1 MLRCNDFSAFA
12 IKLVSWDKAVD
23 SPRDKIFDPP
33 ATLQIPPFRAY
44 TSPFYYSFAQ
54 KIGRDFPNFFR
65 ENGWGW
71 WDWAGDQSRSLFLS
85 PHFSSQ
91 TSEKYFWN
99 LFSISLPFS
108 YFWLKY
114 NGGVLGLEMEMMGKG
129 WGRKSVLFRSI
140 WVKKNDPAS
149 TGEPVDARSLY
160 LVLVRDFQAIQ
171 ICPFRVRR
179 E

>member
-1 MLRCNDFSAFA
+1 MLLWCY
-12 IKLVSWDKAVD
+12 LSWDKAVG
-23 SPRDKIFDPP
+23 SPRDKFLDPP

-44 TSPFYYSFAQ
+44 TSPFYYSFEQ

-71 WDWAGDQSRSLFLS
+71 WDRAGDQSRSLFLS
-85 PHFSSQ
+85 QHFSSQ

-114 NGGVLGLEMEMMGKG
+114 NGGVLGFEMEMMGMG
-129 WGRKSVLFRSI
+129 WGSKSVLFRSI

-171 ICPFRVRR
+171 IRPFRVRR

>member
-1 MLRCNDFSAFA
+1 MVGQ
-12 IKLVSWDKAVD
+12 KLVTEQNKAKNPLQRNGFLTLLIGWMSWDKVVG
-23 SPRDKIFDPP
+23 SPRDKFLDPP

-44 TSPFYYSFAQ
+44 TAPFYYSFAQ

-71 WDWAGDQSRSLFLS
+71 WDRAGDQSRSLFLS

-114 NGGVLGLEMEMMGKG
+114 NGGVFGFEMEMLGMGG
-129 WGRKSVLFRSI
+129 
-140 WVKKNDPAS
+140 
-149 TGEPVDARSLY
+149 GENQYFLGKY
-160 LVLVRDFQAIQ
+160 
-171 ICPFRVRR
+171 